1 MKDWII
7 MIGIK
12 VLAVAAVAS
21 VVLLTGCNTV
31 SGIGKDIQSSS
42 EWTKKQME
50 PGVKLDSSK

>member
-1 MKDWII
+1 MKDWIV

-12 VLAVAAVAS
+12 VAVIGLAVS
-21 VVLLTGCNTV
+21 IVLLTGCNTV
-31 SGIGKDIQSSS
+31 SGIGKDIQTSS